1 MGHDA
6 TSDGVN
12 TIHCRRSGSIP
23 GRNQPQSALVLGV
36 CSLSQLCSQTS
47 RLMTRIL
54 GLGNRG
60 NFVVELRCQSVQL
73 SEVWHCIRLKH
84 GIVSDDGRGPLLHI
98 SLDLRRGPFL
108 EPAKE
113 RAGNNRRVLPQ
124 ESCDFAVGVTTRA
137 VGPRLKTAR
146 RIRRD
151 TSALRGQMISA
162 LLGNLG
168 RRATGAGGGAGLPS
182 SKAIMIRRS

>member
-1 MGHDA
+1 M
-6 TSDGVN
+6 
-12 TIHCRRSGSIP
+12 P
-23 GRNQPQSALVLGV
+23 GRIQPQNALVLGV
-36 CSLSQLCSQTS
+36 CSLPRLCSQTS
-47 RLMTRIL
+47 RLTTGIL

-60 NFVVELRCQSVQL
+60 NLVVELRCQSLQR
-73 SEVWHCIRLKH
+73 SEVWHCIRLEH

-113 RAGNNRRVLPQ
+113 RAGNNRRVLQQ
-124 ESCDFAVGVTTRA
+124 ESCDFAVGVTARA

-151 TSALRGQMISA
+151 TSALRGRTISA
-162 LLGNLG
+162 LLGNIG
-168 RRATGAGGGAGLPS
+168 RRVT
-182 SKAIMIRRS
+182 